1 MLAGR
6 PNGSRPRKK
15 IVQDEYD
22 RGYRF
27 REEIP
32 EAEGPE
38 GPEPTTSNDPTTKNL
53 FDALL
58 AFSTLTFGPGLD
70 ELTRYMSSSPE
81 NVKNKD
87 LLIWWNDRKHEYPR
101 LARMALDYHTIPSKF
116 VNILSIR
123 SSI

>member
-1 MLAGR
+1 M
-6 PNGSRPRKK
+6 KQ

-38 GPEPTTSNDPTTKNL
+38 PTTSTNNPTTKNL
-53 FDALL
+53 FDALP

-70 ELTRYMSSSPE
+70 KLTCYMSSSPE
-81 NVKNKD
+81 DVKNED

-101 LARMALDYHTIPSKF
+101 LSQMALDYHTIPSKF